1 MANLPNSWGLLQTCE
16 LLTGPQPQEAR
27 SLKHLKDTEPFLKKE
42 LKIILVMG
50 FTVESMNAARPLY
63 SLSFRH
69 LKDIDQCNWDIE
81 IGI

>member
-1 MANLPNSWGLLQTCE
+1 MIVYS
-16 LLTGPQPQEAR
+16 PQPREAR

-69 LKDIDQCNWDIE
+69 LKDINQCNWDIE
-81 IGI
+81 KGI